1 MENIIYVRKMKE
13 GYFLKYKDFLCRA
26 FIGKNGLTNNK
37 IEGDLCT
44 PIGRFELGDAV
55 QINEKNIFDKSFNVI
70 KLDENSY
77 FVEESSS
84 GFYNKLVDLKKTV
97 LDFVVDEKRM
107 IDHKELF
114 EYAVEIKINPKNIK
128 QKGSATFLHIKGKN
142 DYTKGCIAIKRSD
155 ALVLFKKI
163 NKNTIIDIEE

>member
-1 MENIIYVRKMKE
+1 MENIIYVRKMKD
-13 GYFLKYKDFLCRA
+13 GYFLKYKAFLCRA
-26 FIGKNGLTNNK
+26 FIGKNGLTKNK

-44 PIGRFELGDAV
+44 PIGKFELGDA
-55 QINEKNIFDKSFNVI
+55 IFANDENIFDESFNVI
-70 KLDENSY
+70 KLNKNLY
-77 FVEESSS
+77 FVEDSNSV
-84 GFYNKLVDLKKTV
+84 FYNKLVDLEKTV